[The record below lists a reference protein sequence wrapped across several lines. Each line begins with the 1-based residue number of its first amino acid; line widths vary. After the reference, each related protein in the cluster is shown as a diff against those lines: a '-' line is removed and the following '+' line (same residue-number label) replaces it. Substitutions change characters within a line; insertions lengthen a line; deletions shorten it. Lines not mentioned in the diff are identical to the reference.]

1 MAGGGGGAR
10 RLRAMWRSALLL
22 SALCAA
28 SAQGLYFHIGE
39 TEKRCFIEEI
49 PDETMVIGNYRTQL
63 WDKQSEAFLPSTPG
77 LGMHVEVKDPDG
89 KVVLSRQYGSEGRFT
104 FTSHTPGE
112 HQICLHSNSTRM
124 TIFAGGKLR
133 VHLDI
138 QVGEHTNNY
147 PEIAAKDKL
156 TELQLRARQLLDQ
169 VEQIQKEQNYQ
180 RAITDLGWSRPTL
193 IQEKAIPLA
202 LEGKDLLARARTGS
216 GKTAAYAVPLLQH
229 LLHRKEVGGRE
240 ETRRGGRVR
249 RCRGSP
255 VGPARPPPRPL
266 PVSADGARGGA
277 GRAGARSGAHQGAG
291 PAGPDY
297 DPAAGGLL
305 CPRRA
310 GGRRVR
316 RRGLRDPEVGAGS
329 AGEGRREGRT
339 RGHPR

>member
-180 RAITDLGWSRPTL
+180 R
-193 IQEKAIPLA
+193 
-202 LEGKDLLARARTGS
+202 
-216 GKTAAYAVPLLQH
+216 Y
-229 LLHRKEVGGRE
+229 RE
-240 ETRRGGRVR
+240 ERFRLTSESTNQRVLWWSIAQTVILILTGIWQMR
-249 RCRGSP
+249 HLKSFFEAKKL
-255 VGPARPPPRPL
+255 V
-266 PVSADGARGGA
+266 
-277 GRAGARSGAHQGAG
+277 
-291 PAGPDY
+291 
-297 DPAAGGLL
+297 
-305 CPRRA
+305 
-310 GGRRVR
+310 
-316 RRGLRDPEVGAGS
+316 
-329 AGEGRREGRT
+329 
-339 RGHPR
+339 